1 VLEVTADNVLDYL
14 RATARLSP
22 DASARAALL
31 AGGVSNVVLRVSTAG
46 APDFV
51 LKQSCE
57 KLRTRADWRSRL
69 DRIWREVAVLRLL
82 ERLLPAG
89 AVPRVLFEDRPN
101 FLFAMSAVDPGH
113 VVWKE
118 ALLRGEVDLTLA
130 DRLGEY
136 LARIHAGTFA
146 DPVVHAELA
155 DVTVFDELRIDP
167 YYRHIAAV
175 HLDLAEQV
183 RSLIDAMLAARLCLV
198 LADFSPKNILLTPG
212 HVTLVD
218 FETGHFGDPGFDL
231 GFFLTHLALKAVR
244 RGPDGGVLLEL
255 ARRFLHAYQVH
266 AAWPADT
273 ADRLEA
279 RSVQHWAA
287 CLLARVDGK
296 SPVEYLD
303 TAQQDRVRRL
313 ARGLLLQP
321 PRRLENV
328 LDALT
333 QTCGAGS
340 D

>member
-1 VLEVTADNVLDYL
+1 MLELTADNVLDYL
-14 RATARLSP
+14 RAAGRIPPTGA
-22 DASARAALL
+22 ARAALL
-31 AGGVSNVVLRVSTAG
+31 AGGVSNVVLRVSTPH

-51 LKQSCE
+51 LKQSRE

-69 DRIWREVAVLRLL
+69 DRIWREVAVLRVL

-101 FLFAMSAVDPGH
+101 FLFAMSAVDASH
-113 VVWKE
+113 VVWKD

-146 DPVVHAELA
+146 DPAVHTELG

-175 HLDLAEQV
+175 HPDLAEPV
-183 RSLIDAMLAARLCLV
+183 HSLIDAMLAARLCLV

-231 GFFLTHLALKAVR
+231 GFFVTHLALKAIR
-244 RGPDGGVLLEL
+244 RGPDGGEMLEL
-255 ARRFLHAYQVH
+255 ARRFLRSYRAH

-303 TAQQDRVRRL
+303 STQQDRVRRL
-313 ARGLLLQP
+313 ARELLFHP
-321 PRRLENV
+321 PRRLEGV
-328 LDALT
+328 LEALT
-333 QTCGAGS
+333 KTCGAGS